1 MSTLISYLER
11 YEDITL
17 ILQCLSI
24 IAVHGLGANPDWAWT
39 GKRAGRTSGDEIHV
53 NWLKDEDMLP
63 SKMPN
68 ARIMTFNYESKW
80 HKDAP
85 RQRRSLCANQLLTAL
100 DNQRKQA
107 STHSIQSLIPMC
119 NPLSYDRPFLY
130 YTVQS
135 GNYFLCYFFL
145 VPDKDGVTR
154 KYEPADRSLKLGP
167 TLVLRGRRRRLCNF
181 LLIK

>member
-11 YEDITL
+11 YGDITL

-39 GKRAGRTSGDEIHV
+39 RKRAGRTSGDEIHV

-85 RQRRSLCANQLLTAL
+85 RQRRSLCADQLLTAL
-100 DNQRKQA
+100 DNKRKQA
-107 STHSIQSLIPMC
+107 SAHSILFFFLFSLNDLFLFATLCLMIDLFYIMPC
-119 NPLSYDRPFLY
+119 GPDINCLATSFLY
-130 YTVQS
+130 RTRMV
-135 GNYFLCYFFL
+135 LL
-145 VPDKDGVTR
+145 VSTSQRTGQ
-154 KYEPADRSLKLGP
+154 
-167 TLVLRGRRRRLCNF
+167 
-181 LLIK
+181 